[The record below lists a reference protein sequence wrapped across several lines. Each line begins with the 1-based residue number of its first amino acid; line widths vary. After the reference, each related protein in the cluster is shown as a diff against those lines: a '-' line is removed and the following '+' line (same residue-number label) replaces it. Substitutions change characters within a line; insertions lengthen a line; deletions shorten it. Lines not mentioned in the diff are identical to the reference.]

1 MESFGGSLG
10 YLGSKTS
17 LTIVLR
23 VTVAARIDL
32 RGEGMLS
39 LRMCYSYCPGL
50 IPTPPG
56 VAIQPT
62 RSFIEESA
70 WTFGTLSFYKIID
83 YKLMLS

>member
-32 RGEGMLS
+32 RRELPEFIFEIDAANRENS
-39 LRMCYSYCPGL
+39 S
-50 IPTPPG
+50 TP
-56 VAIQPT
+56 VKLKL
-62 RSFIEESA
+62 EELKNHE
-70 WTFGTLSFYKIID
+70 T
-83 YKLMLS
+83 